1 MVSMMCEVETL
12 KLLPR
17 RFSGV
22 SGFWVS
28 VCIKYRNWTDFVT
41 LPGVHPQG
49 VIALTEDNVV
59 IEINLMAECEK
70 HA

>member
-22 SGFWVS
+22 SGFLGECVYK
-28 VCIKYRNWTDFVT
+28 VQKLDGLCD
-41 LPGVHPQG
+41 
-49 VIALTEDNVV
+49 IAWC
-59 IEINLMAECEK
+59 A
-70 HA
+70 